1 MDTEFTINV
10 NICDRTYPIKIDR
23 NEEEKIRKAA
33 KKINDTIAQYKQL
46 YNNKDGQDFLAM
58 VALQFAT
65 HVVESE
71 EHYEILPVIDELGKL
86 DERLSN
92 LLNEIE

>member
-1 MDTEFTINV
+1 MDNEFTIN
-10 NICDRTYPIKIDR
+10 ITLCDRSYPIKINR
-23 NEEEKIRKAA
+23 NDEEKIRKAA
-33 KKINDTIAQYKQL
+33 KKINDTVAQYKQL

-71 EHYEILPVIDELGKL
+71 EHYEVLPVIEELSKL
-86 DERLSN
+86 DERLSI
-92 LLNEIE
+92 LLND

>member
-1 MDTEFTINV
+1 MDTEFTINI
-10 NICDRTYPIKIDR
+10 NLCDRSYPIKINR
-23 NEEEKIRKAA
+23 NDEEKIRKAA

-71 EHYEILPVIDELGKL
+71 EHFEVQPVIEELSKL
-86 DERLSN
+86 DNQLSS
-92 LLNEIE
+92 LLND

>member
-1 MDTEFTINV
+1 MNDEFTINV
-10 NICDRTYPIKIDR
+10 GICDRNYPIKINR

-46 YNNKDGQDFLAM
+46 YNSKDGQDFLAM

-65 HVVESE
+65 RVVESE
-71 EHYEILPVIDELGKL
+71 EHFEVEPVIEELGKL
-86 DERLSN
+86 DEQLSA
-92 LLNEIE
+92 LLND